1 MAVTSKD
8 IARELKLS
16 QPTVSRI
23 LSGDPNHRA
32 SYATRERVIRAA
44 EQLGYR
50 PNAIARSLRRGRTDV
65 IGLYNG
71 KAGIGVDDVHATVVG
86 ALRRQCAKRRLD
98 LLLYSAV
105 DGLSGSEMLAKVND
119 GRVDGLIVYGAT
131 NDPLVDIAAR
141 SAIPVA
147 AVVDPV
153 PHLFSVT
160 FDDASAMD
168 ALISHYWWRG
178 YRRFM
183 FVGPECPSPS
193 SSRLQA
199 AFLCEMDRR
208 PVRQSDR
215 LVRRAST
222 YLAPVANELSLAE
235 ERTAVC
241 CWNDIIAY
249 SLRLACLSRSVDVP
263 EHVTISGFGGYL
275 PGTLSAGVLS
285 VRCDWDDVACTALDW
300 LLDRVNDKRAPADVR
315 REVRM
320 PLTLTEE
327 IAA

>member
-32 SYATRERVIRAA
+32 SYATRERVLKAA

-50 PNAIARSLRRGRTDV
+50 PNAIARSLRCGRTDV

-71 KAGIGVDDVHATVVG
+71 RAGSGSEDVHATVVT

-98 LLLYSAV
+98 LLLYSSV
-105 DGLSGSEMLAKVND
+105 DGQSASQMLAKVND
-119 GRVDGLIVYGAT
+119 GRVDGLIMYGAAD
-131 NDPLVDIAAR
+131 DPLVEIAGR

-147 AVVDPV
+147 AIVDPV

-168 ALISHYWWRG
+168 AVVTHYWWRG
-178 YRRFM
+178 YRRFV
-183 FVGPECPSPS
+183 FVGPDVETPASE
-193 SSRLQA
+193 RLLI
-199 AFLCEMDRR
+199 AFEREMDRR
-208 PVRQSDR
+208 GLHSGERA
-215 LVRRAST
+215 VRRTSAT
-222 YLAPVANELSLAE
+222 NLTPLTAELAHER

-241 CWNDIIAY
+241 CWSDIVAY
-249 SLRLACLSRSVDVP
+249 NLRLSCLARLIDVP
-263 EHVTISGFGGYL
+263 EHIAISGFGGFL
-275 PGTLSAGVLS
+275 PRSLSAGVLS
-285 VRCDWDDVACTALDW
+285 VRCDWDDVACAALDW
-300 LLDRVNDKRAPADVR
+300 VLARVKDKTTLADLR
-315 REVRM
+315 SEIRM
-320 PLTLTEE
+320 PLTLMD
-327 IAA
+327 AA